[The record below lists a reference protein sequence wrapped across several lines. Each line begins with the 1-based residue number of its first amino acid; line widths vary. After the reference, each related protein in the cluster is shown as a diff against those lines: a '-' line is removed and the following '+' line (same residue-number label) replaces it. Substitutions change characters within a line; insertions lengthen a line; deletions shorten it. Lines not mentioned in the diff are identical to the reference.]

1 MEIINGILLILALAF
16 VWGAMNLERPAVS
29 KVEINQSDQMNESM
43 NFLKRLKKPSAREE
57 SQSRRLN
64 AYKST
69 MDNIIS
75 EIPDTMQKIEE
86 SYEGICQGNNRKLRQ
101 LDQLVKSMSNT
112 VEDTNTNLQ
121 HDTQK
126 SFSEITDLSTKIK
139 DLNSAIAPLEQK
151 LLQNQNSLNEL
162 ANDTQKVKE
171 SVGF

>member
-16 VWGAMNLERPAVS
+16 VWGAVNLERPAVS

-101 LDQLVKSMSNT
+101 LDQLVKSMSST
-112 VEDTNTNLQ
+112 VEGTNTKLQ

-126 SFSEITDLSTKIK
+126 SFSEITDLSTKIN